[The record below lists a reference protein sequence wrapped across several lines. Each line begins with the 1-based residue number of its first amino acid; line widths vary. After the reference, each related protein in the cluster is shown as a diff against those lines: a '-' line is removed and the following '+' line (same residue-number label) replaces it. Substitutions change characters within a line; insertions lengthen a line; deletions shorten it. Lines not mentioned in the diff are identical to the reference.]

1 MCQPWSLESYLFLFK
16 LLLFS
21 GQRIILAL
29 FRLGSPKVSKCPAQ
43 RGMSLI
49 CREKQANYIQ
59 MLLFVVILSNYLL
72 HRNVGF
78 VFDVLKSAMS
88 SFL

>member
-29 FRLGSPKVSKCPAQ
+29 YRAWAAESEQMSGPKWDEFDMFYFSLTSGATQEYAKSP
-43 RGMSLI
+43 
-49 CREKQANYIQ
+49 
-59 MLLFVVILSNYLL
+59 
-72 HRNVGF
+72 
-78 VFDVLKSAMS
+78 
-88 SFL
+88 